1 MNEKDKRRKQKR
13 FFIFI
18 NLISKN
24 KIKEIFWLVS
34 WKQLKLL
41 CSN

>member
-1 MNEKDKRRKQKR
+1 MLKKKIIDFMNEKDKRRKQKR

-24 KIKEIFWLVS
+24 KIKEIF
-34 WKQLKLL
+34 
-41 CSN
+41 